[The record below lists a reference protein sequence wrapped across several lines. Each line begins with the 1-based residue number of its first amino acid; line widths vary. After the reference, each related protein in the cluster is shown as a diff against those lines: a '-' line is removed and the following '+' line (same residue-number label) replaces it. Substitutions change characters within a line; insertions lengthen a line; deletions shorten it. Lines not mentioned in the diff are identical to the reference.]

1 MVHMIIGGLK
11 EQQLERTTASKLY
24 LLQTKIIYLFIMV
37 FVCLHFKNVQHSYSK
52 WNHGKKKKK
61 TNTQ

>member
-1 MVHMIIGGLK
+1 MVYMIIGGLK

-52 WNHGKKKKK
+52 
-61 TNTQ
+61 